1 LLILTLKFPEVSQHF
16 PLLGEI
22 VNDPGF
28 ETEAN
33 HFENWNQS
41 LELNPHKRKQFEDVE
56 NTLKR
61 IETSQWLHFKKKM
74 VRTDQTHP
82 RRGLN
87 QFFEAYNEAEAFSCL
102 QDLGATDIKFVP
114 ESQRKSPD
122 LYAKLGECDLYCE
135 VKTINISDD
144 DADRNAYLHNKVGLL
159 PANYDTNLSEQC
171 RKIIKCIEAAHTQID
186 SYDPNA
192 AAVRY
197 LYMVI
202 NAENPLAGRPEER
215 LEEIKNFINSE
226 SFRPINIF
234 IKLKPFDL
242 TYHHSSHSSVHPPR
256 G

>member
-1 LLILTLKFPEVSQHF
+1 MTLKFPEVSQRF

-33 HFENWNQS
+33 LFENWNQS
-41 LELNPHKRKQFEDVE
+41 LEFPLKRELFEKFE

-61 IETSQWLHFKKKM
+61 IETSQWSRLKEKM
-74 VRTDQTHP
+74 VRTGQTHP

-87 QFFEAYNEAEAFSCL
+87 QFFEIYNEAEAFSCL
-102 QDLGATDIKFVP
+102 QDLGATNIEFLP

-122 LYAKLGECDLYCE
+122 LYAKLGECDVYCE

-144 DADRNAYLHNKVGLL
+144 YADRDAYLHNKVGLL
-159 PANYDTNLSEQC
+159 EAIYNTDLSEQY
-171 RKIIKCIEAAHTQID
+171 RKKIIDYIEAAHTKID
-186 SYDPNA
+186 NYDHDA

-197 LYMVI
+197 LYLVI
-202 NAENPLAGRPEER
+202 NAENPLAGGAEER
-215 LEEIKNFINSE
+215 LEEIKNFIRSKP
-226 SFRPINIF
+226 FRPINIF

-242 TYHHSSHSSVHPPR
+242 TYHHSYHPSVHPLR